1 MNKLKQIA
9 IYGTGVDGRR
19 LHRILRKRKNIN
31 IKCFLDEVIKKKKFF
46 KTPVFNPRKNL
57 NILNKIDEIYL
68 GGRYMDLQNNS
79 LIKMKYSGKIIR
91 TNRWK
96 FKYSLNEV
104 RSREKVI
111 IKMLKKLVN
120 IFEKNKI
127 NYFID
132 GSSLLA
138 IGRKQNLSDFSDVD
152 ISVIEEK
159 NELKKLLRDLKKIN
173 LDCNKKILFYK
184 SKHFL
189 FKQNSFKQMI
199 LTSNCN
205 SYNREPAVIEFYK
218 EFEFKKNY
226 FRFVP
231 PNLVSKIPNKFRA
244 ESKYIKYKSLRLKVP
259 KNFKLYLEYLYG
271 KSWRNPSGNWK
282 NSDRKYRFSFLKNF

>member
-1 MNKLKQIA
+1 MKKLKQIA

-31 IKCFLDEVIKKKKFF
+31 IKCFLDEGIKKKKIFF
-46 KTPVFNPRKNL
+46 KTPVYNPRKNL
-57 NILNKIDEIYL
+57 NILNEINEIYL
-68 GGRYMDLQNNS
+68 GGRYMDLQNKS

-91 TNRWK
+91 TNRWN
-96 FKYSLNEV
+96 FKYSQNDV
-104 RSREKVI
+104 RLREKVI
-111 IKMLKKLVN
+111 IKILKKLVN
-120 IFEKNKI
+120 IFDENKI

-152 ISVIEEK
+152 IAVIEEK
-159 NELKKLLRDLKKIN
+159 NELKKLMKIN

-189 FKQNSFKQMI
+189 FKQNSFKQMV
-199 LTSNCN
+199 LTSKCN

-231 PNLVSKIPNKFRA
+231 PSLVSKVPNKFRT
-244 ESKYIKYKSLRLKVP
+244 EFEYIEYNSLRLRVP

-282 NSDRKYRFSFLKNF
+282 NTDKKYRFSFLKNF